1 MLQERYFIPKDIFMN
16 DRPKLTIKKPL
27 SPEKQSQ
34 LSQELQYRTSNVPKK
49 LSAKEQEHLMQ
60 EAQKKKRE
68 GIKTAL
74 GWLYE
79 KFPACFNLK
88 DLKPLKLNIDKDL
101 YLLLKQEDAPS
112 KSQLRDALAYYT
124 RNIDYL
130 KTVINGTHRYD
141 LEGQQVQEITQNQ
154 IDFAQERLHKTL
166 HLIKAKKHPNNK
178 PLT

>member
-1 MLQERYFIPKDIFMN
+1 MN
-16 DRPKLTIKKPL
+16 DRRKLTIKKPL
-27 SPEKQSQ
+27 SPGKQFQ
-34 LSQELQYRTSNVPKK
+34 LSQGLQYRTPNVPKK

-60 EAQKKKRE
+60 DAQKKKRK

-74 GWLYE
+74 RWLYE
-79 KFPACFNLK
+79 KFPVCFNPK

-101 YLLLKQEDAPS
+101 YLLLKQEGALS

-141 LEGQQVQEITQNQ
+141 LEGQQVQEITQDQ
-154 IDFAQERLHKTL
+154 IDFAQKKLHKTL
-166 HLIKAKKHPNNK
+166 QLIKAKKHPK
-178 PLT
+178 IKL

>member
-1 MLQERYFIPKDIFMN
+1 MN

-27 SPEKQSQ
+27 SPEKQFQ
-34 LSQELQYRTSNVPKK
+34 LSQGLQYRTLNVPKK

-60 EAQKKKRE
+60 DAQKKKRE

-79 KFPACFNLK
+79 KFPACFNPK
-88 DLKPLKLNIDKDL
+88 DLKPLKLKIDKDL
-101 YLLLKQEDAPS
+101 YLLLKQEGAPS

-130 KTVINGTHRYD
+130 KTVINGKHRYD
-141 LEGQQVQEITQNQ
+141 LEGQQMQEITQDQ
-154 IDFAQERLHKTL
+154 IDFAQEKLEKILQAIKGKKSHK
-166 HLIKAKKHPNNK
+166 K
-178 PLT
+178 